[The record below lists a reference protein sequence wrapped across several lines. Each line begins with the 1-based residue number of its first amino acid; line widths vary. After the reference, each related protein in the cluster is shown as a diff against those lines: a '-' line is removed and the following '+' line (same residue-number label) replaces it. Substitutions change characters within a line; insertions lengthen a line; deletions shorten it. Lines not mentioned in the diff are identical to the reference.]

1 MMEEKRSA
9 EEQLVA
15 LLKERKIVMT
25 TAESCT
31 GGLVA
36 AAIINVPGASS
47 VIKEGYITY
56 SNEAKQKI
64 LGVKEQTIKEHTV
77 VSAEV
82 AKEMAEG
89 GVKAAECDLCIS
101 VTGVAGPDMEEGN
114 PVGLVYVGCCYRDKT
129 AGTEPCFMTAVK
141 ELHLT
146 GNREEIRKQAVESA
160 LTWVLFQMVE
170 MWI

>member
-1 MMEEKRSA
+1 MEQRPIEQ
-9 EEQLVA
+9 QLVE
-15 LLKERKIVMT
+15 LLKRRNLVMT

-31 GGLVA
+31 GGLIA
-36 AAIINVPGASS
+36 ATVINVSGASS

-89 GVKAAECDLCIS
+89 GIRAAECDLCIS

-114 PVGLVYVGCCYRDKT
+114 PVGLVYLGCCYRDQT
-129 AGTEPCFMTAVK
+129 AAKEPYFLTAVK
-141 ELHLT
+141 ELHLE
-146 GNREEIRKQAVESA
+146 GSREQIRTAAVQSA
-160 LTWVLFQMVE
+160 LTWMLFRMVE
-170 MWI
+170 IWV